1 MSTSGRVET
10 LLSTL
15 QLEMLPKN
23 ISLFSSYNFKVGQC
37 VCVVLWN
44 VVM

>member
-10 LLSTL
+10 LLPTL
-15 QLEMLPKN
+15 QLEMLPKT
-23 ISLFSSYNFKVGQC
+23 ISLFISYSFKVRQC
-37 VCVVLWN
+37 VCVVLWD

>member
-1 MSTSGRVET
+1 MITSGQVET
-10 LLSTL
+10 LPSTL
-15 QLEMLPKN
+15 QLEMLQRS
-23 ISLFSSYNFKVGQC
+23 ISLFSSYSFEVGQC